1 MPHAIIEYSANL
13 EHEITT
19 RKAVMA
25 AHKVILDSGLFAPDA
40 VKSRAHK
47 VEDFVVGT
55 DMSSVS
61 FVHIWI
67 ALMEGR
73 ALEKKQALTQAMFDT
88 ISALIPEATS
98 VSVDI
103 RDMEAATYRK

>member
-13 EHEITT
+13 EQEITS

-25 AHKVILDSGLFAPDA
+25 AHKVMLDSGLFSPDA

-47 VEDFVVGT
+47 TEDFIVGV
-55 DMSSVS
+55 DAPNAS
-61 FVHIWI
+61 FIHIWI

-73 ALEKKQALTQAMFDT
+73 AVEKKQALTQTMFDT
-88 ISALIPEATS
+88 IRMLIPEATS